1 MKKYLNE
8 IKRHESFNMFALK
21 ELSHFK
27 NIIKKKISLFP
38 VIFSLY
44 YLLYFLYKTS
54 NKIFEISGKFKSN
67 KNIYFFV
74 LYYN

>member
-1 MKKYLNE
+1 MGVLICCIE
-8 IKRHESFNMFALK
+8 R
-21 ELSHFK
+21 
-27 NIIKKKISLFP
+27 IIPFQKHYQKKISLFP

-67 KNIYFFV
+67 KNIYAS
-74 LYYN
+74 